1 MKKFKLSDRE
11 SSDSANGI
19 LKVVVLKKRPEIVRF
34 DQMLAEEH
42 FLGSRRPSGH
52 TLRQVGLDEKGRW
65 VGLLLWVSG
74 FWHLKDRDQWIGW
87 DSATCAERLKLIVH
101 NARFLVPEAA
111 RSPNLPSQVLSAAL
125 RVLPHQ
131 WCEHFGYEPLL
142 AETFTDPERHAG
154 TVYKATGWIGVGE
167 SCGFPK
173 DHRCDYYR
181 DHKRPKQLWIKPLHC
196 QARQRLCASQLTE
209 ASVGARNDQP
219 KVRCALKASLR
230 TSLWEALGKVPDPR
244 RREGRRYPLAAVLTI
259 VALGLL
265 RGAVHLATIHR
276 SGLKLDQRQ
285 RAQLRLPFKKGTRF
299 RQAPG
304 YFVYRNVLRE
314 LDLVSFAR
322 VLTQW
327 LQSHAGQLPRTL
339 AIDGKIIRDHLGLI
353 VSLVDAEE
361 GVPVAVMAAPKG
373 KGHELKTAQKL
384 LASAEVNLH
393 NATVTTDSLH
403 CQDQTAHTIVLEK
416 GGDFLF
422 QVRDNQ
428 RVLHRLAQNKLQ
440 NSTPLLSRPKAA
452 MAVMKS
458 AK

>member
-196 QARQRLCASQLTE
+196 QARQRLCASQF
-209 ASVGARNDQP
+209 P
-219 KVRCALKASLR
+219 
-230 TSLWEALGKVPDPR
+230 
-244 RREGRRYPLAAVLTI
+244 
-259 VALGLL
+259 
-265 RGAVHLATIHR
+265 
-276 SGLKLDQRQ
+276 
-285 RAQLRLPFKKGTRF
+285 
-299 RQAPG
+299 
-304 YFVYRNVLRE
+304 
-314 LDLVSFAR
+314 
-322 VLTQW
+322 
-327 LQSHAGQLPRTL
+327 
-339 AIDGKIIRDHLGLI
+339 
-353 VSLVDAEE
+353 
-361 GVPVAVMAAPKG
+361 
-373 KGHELKTAQKL
+373 
-384 LASAEVNLH
+384 
-393 NATVTTDSLH
+393 
-403 CQDQTAHTIVLEK
+403 
-416 GGDFLF
+416 
-422 QVRDNQ
+422 
-428 RVLHRLAQNKLQ
+428 
-440 NSTPLLSRPKAA
+440 
-452 MAVMKS
+452 
-458 AK
+458 

>member
-1 MKKFKLSDRE
+1 M
-11 SSDSANGI
+11 
-19 LKVVVLKKRPEIVRF
+19 
-34 DQMLAEEH
+34 
-42 FLGSRRPSGH
+42 
-52 TLRQVGLDEKGRW
+52 
-65 VGLLLWVSG
+65 
-74 FWHLKDRDQWIGW
+74 
-87 DSATCAERLKLIVH
+87 
-101 NARFLVPEAA
+101 
-111 RSPNLPSQVLSAAL
+111 
-125 RVLPHQ
+125 
-131 WCEHFGYEPLL
+131 
-142 AETFTDPERHAG
+142 
-154 TVYKATGWIGVGE
+154 
-167 SCGFPK
+167 
-173 DHRCDYYR
+173 
-181 DHKRPKQLWIKPLHC
+181 
-196 QARQRLCASQLTE
+196 
-209 ASVGARNDQP
+209 
-219 KVRCALKASLR
+219 
-230 TSLWEALGKVPDPR
+230 PDPR

-339 AIDGKIIRDHLGLI
+339 AIAGKIIRDHLGLI

-361 GVPVAVMAAPKG
+361 GVPVAVMAAPKGKGKG